1 MDEETLDIREYANVL
16 LARWWILALGP
27 LVAVLAA
34 LGIFLATPVP
44 PPKAPEFQATTNVV
58 LMGGSA
64 SFAEYP
70 DLAKSTPVL
79 EDAISALALSMSV
92 AELRS
97 KLAVSNVVSQMVS
110 IQATDA
116 VPAAALRLADG
127 VAQSYISYLDSLSEA
142 QLAAAQEQLALSL
155 ASLDERVSA
164 EAAEKSVAAVEKAVA
179 ELTSR
184 STPAIVLAPAEILQ
198 ETGPTSGPSGHLAR
212 NTALAAMLGFI
223 LAVVVIFLL
232 EYLQSPVRSPAQME
246 RRYGLSNLGSVPRW
260 RKARGASSSP
270 LERLNSETGLS
281 ESVSQVAASLDFT
294 ATACQTKTVA
304 VTSPGKGDGRSS
316 LVSCLGVALSNHW
329 RQVILVDSDFRHP
342 SLHHHFHLDNS
353 LGLSNLLSNPDLELA
368 DVVQSTNYPRLQV
381 ITSGT
386 VPADPTNL
394 VSSPR
399 MSWVLERVKESA
411 DLVLIDTAPSLDT
424 AESTLMAAQVDAVV
438 MAVNATQTRQGSMD
452 ATLEN
457 LRRANR
463 NILGFIWN
471 QRQTGPFSQS
481 SRGQRY
487 FRTAPAAAPHGPSYR
502 DASPIQEA
510 VGVEPAL
517 SARSKAGPA

>member
-44 PPKAPEFQATTNVV
+44 TPKAPEFQATTNVV

-127 VAQSYISYLDSLSEA
+127 VAQSYVGYLDSLREP
-142 QLAAAQEQLALSL
+142 QFAAAQEQLALSL

-164 EAAEKSVAAVEKAVA
+164 EAAEKAVASVEKALA
-179 ELTSR
+179 GLTSR
-184 STPAIVLAPAEILQ
+184 STPAIVLAPAEVLQ
-198 ETGPTSGPSGHLAR
+198 EPAISSPGPSSHLAR

-232 EYLQSPVRSPAQME
+232 EYLQNPVRSPAQME

-471 QRQTGPFSQS
+471 QRETGPFSQS
-481 SRGQRY
+481 SRSQRY
-487 FRTAPAAAPHGPSYR
+487 FRTTPAAAPHGASYR

-517 SARSKAGPA
+517 SARS

>member
-1 MDEETLDIREYANVL
+1 MDEESLDIREYANVL
-16 LARWWILALGP
+16 LARWWLLALGP
-27 LVAVLAA
+27 LLAVLAA
-34 LGIFLATPVP
+34 LGVFLATPVP
-44 PPKAPEFQATTNVV
+44 FPRAPEYQATTNVF

-97 KLAVSNVVSQMVS
+97 KLAVSNAVGQMVS

-116 VPAAALRLADG
+116 VPAAALRLADA
-127 VAQSYISYLDSLSEA
+127 VAQSYIGYLDSVREPQLTAAREELAYS
-142 QLAAAQEQLALSL
+142 LAA
-155 ASLDERVSA
+155 LDTGDSA
-164 EAAEKSVAAVEKAVA
+164 ESVEFALAT
-179 ELTSR
+179 LTSR
-184 STPAIVLAPAEILQ
+184 TTPAIVLAPAEVVR
-198 ETGPTSGPSGHLAR
+198 EPGASSGPSQHLAR
-212 NTALAAMLGFI
+212 NMALAAILGLI
-223 LAVVVIFLL
+223 LAIVAIFLL
-232 EYLQSPVRSPAQME
+232 EYLQNPVRSPAQME
-246 RRYGLSNLGSVPRW
+246 RRFGLSNLGSVSRW
-260 RKARGASSSP
+260 RKDRSAPSSP
-270 LERLNSETGLS
+270 LERLDLETGMS
-281 ESVSQVAASLDFT
+281 DSVSQVAASLDFT

-304 VTSPGKGDGRSS
+304 VISPRRGDGRSS

-342 SLHHHFHLDNS
+342 TLHHHFHLDNS

-368 DVVQSTNYPRLQV
+368 DVVQNTTYPRLQV

-386 VPADPTNL
+386 FPANPTNL

-411 DLVLIDTAPSLDT
+411 ELVLIDTAPSLENADG
-424 AESTLMAAQVDAVV
+424 TLMASQVDAVV
-438 MAVNATQTRQGSMD
+438 MAVNATQTRQDSMD

-471 QRQTGPFSQS
+471 QRETWAFSQT
-481 SRGQRY
+481 SRSQRH
-487 FRTAPAAAPHGPSYR
+487 FRTTPGPSPSGAPYR
-502 DASPIQEA
+502 DTSPIQVADGPEK
-510 VGVEPAL
+510 L
-517 SARSKAGPA
+517 KAYTPHRYLPK